1 MRYSLSCPGTPLG
14 QEIAMNMSFR
24 LPPRPAPTDPFGSFY
39 YRHTPGWPDRRPVLI
54 ALGGATAAG
63 GLILLSVLALL
74 A

>member
-1 MRYSLSCPGTPLG
+1 
-14 QEIAMNMSFR
+14 MNMSFR